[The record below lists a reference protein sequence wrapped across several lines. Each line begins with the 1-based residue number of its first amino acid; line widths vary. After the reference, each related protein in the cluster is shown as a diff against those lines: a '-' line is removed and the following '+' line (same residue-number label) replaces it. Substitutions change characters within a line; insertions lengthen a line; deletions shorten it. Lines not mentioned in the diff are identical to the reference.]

1 MVIKREDA
9 SKGTLSSKVCMPPP
23 ANAIVPKANALMA
36 AVTPN
41 ISPFV
46 FTVARSVNK
55 ITRAAYETARVIE
68 IGRMRHH
75 SRIIVGAAALA
86 TISTAVAKRLQFA
99 IARIE

>member
-9 SKGTLSSKVCMPPP
+9 SKGTISSKVYMPPH

-41 ISPFV
+41 ISRFV

-55 ITRAAYETARVIE
+55 TTRAAYETARVIE

-75 SRIIVGAAALA
+75 SKITVGAAALA
-86 TISTAVAKRLQFA
+86 TMSTAVTKRLQFA